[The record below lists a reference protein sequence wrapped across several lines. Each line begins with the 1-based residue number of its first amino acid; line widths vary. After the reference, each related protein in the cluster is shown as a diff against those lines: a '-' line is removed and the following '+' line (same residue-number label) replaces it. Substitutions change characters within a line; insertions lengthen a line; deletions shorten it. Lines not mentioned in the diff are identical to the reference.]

1 MEEFVDIIEA
11 GTPLIKYEGMRAV
24 RLLRQSFPHKI
35 IMADLKIADVGALET
50 KMAHEAGADML
61 SCLGTAPFETI
72 LETIET
78 AKKYKMKV
86 GIDTIGISD
95 LKKGLLRIE
104 KTKPD
109 FLVIHCGIDEQKRG
123 KDPISSAKLASKITK
138 IPLASVARNS
148 DLVIKISNS
157 VSPKSKEDYLVR
169 QLAGEDIK
177 HYAPLG
183 TLFELST
190 LVFLERLVALL
201 IERKKIDEKKMR
213 AQHANLE

>member
-1 MEEFVDIIEA
+1 MIIQKINKILRLVEGNLKTLNLNKTEKLIEELERAKRIFIVGVGRSGLVGRA
-11 GTPLIKYEGMRAV
+11 FGMRLMHLGFSVFIVGDTITPAIKEGD
-24 RLLRQSFPHKI
+24 LLLAISGSGETQLVKSC
-35 IMADLKIADVGALET
+35 LKIARKNKSKTIAVTGNT
-50 KMAHEAGADML
+50 K
-61 SCLGTAPFETI
+61 
-72 LETIET
+72 
-78 AKKYKMKV
+78 
-86 GIDTIGISD
+86 
-95 LKKGLLRIE
+95 
-104 KTKPD
+104 
-109 FLVIHCGIDEQKRG
+109 
-123 KDPISSAKLASKITK
+123 SSA
-138 IPLASVARNS
+138 ARNS

-190 LVFLERLVALL
+190 LVFLEGLIALL

>member
-1 MEEFVDIIEA
+1 MKIQLALDVLDLKKALRIAKEVEEFVDIIEA

-138 IPLASVARNS
+138 TPLAIAGGIDPKKAVMLRGIKGIEI
-148 DLVIKISNS
+148 VIVGGAIT
-157 VSPKSKEDYLVR
+157 KSKYPKKVAER
-169 QLAGEDIK
+169 IK
-177 HYAPLG
+177 EA
-183 TLFELST
+183 
-190 LVFLERLVALL
+190 LE
-201 IERKKIDEKKMR
+201 
-213 AQHANLE
+213 